1 MVYKQNTEYCF
12 GKGLLDKAD
21 IATLLGE
28 AKVAF
33 AQISA
38 QKASGNLPI
47 LSLADEVAD
56 LSELQQIA
64 AQISG
69 NFDNLMVLGTGGSS
83 LCPAVLSNFCSSQ
96 FGNNKTCNSKTRIIY
111 FQNIDPWTVE
121 EMFAQ
126 IDISKTF
133 FLVISKSGTSIET
146 LTQLSVC
153 LSRAKKLNL
162 PEHFMAIAMQGDNIL
177 RRICAKHGIKVLDHD
192 SKVGGRFSIL
202 SNVGLLPALV
212 SGMEVKR
219 LRKGAAEFFNNKA
232 DLALESAAIHVA
244 LMRKGIWQNVLMT
257 YPDRLEHLNT
267 WYRQIWAESIG
278 KNGTGSTPIKALGTI
293 DQHSQMQLYLGGR
306 KDKFYNFIT
315 LDFAGFGEKL
325 EAPDDELSYLNGK
338 NLGDV
343 IHAEQKATIATL
355 AAASRPVRAIE
366 IAKLDAEHLGMLIMH
381 LMLETIITSILL
393 GVNPYDQP
401 AVEEGKVRAR
411 KLLGSNE

>member
-21 IATLLGE
+21 ITTLLGE
-28 AKVAF
+28 AKAAF
-33 AQISA
+33 EQLTK

-47 LSLADEVAD
+47 LSLADESAD
-56 LSELQQIA
+56 LAELQQIA
-64 AQISG
+64 ANISG

-83 LCPAVLSNFCSSQ
+83 LCPAALSNFCSSQ
-96 FGNNKTCNSKTRIIY
+96 FGNNKTRIIY
-111 FQNIDPWTVE
+111 FQNIDPWTVD

-126 IDISKTF
+126 IDISKTY
-133 FLVISKSGTSIET
+133 FLAISKSGTSIET

-153 LSRAKKLNL
+153 LTRVKSLDIPA
-162 PEHFMAIAMQGDNIL
+162 HFMAIAMQGDNIL
-177 RRICAKHGIKVLDHD
+177 RRICARHGIKVLDHD
-192 SKVGGRFSIL
+192 PKVGGRFSIL

-212 SGMEVKR
+212 SGMDVKL

-232 DLALESAAIHVA
+232 ELALESAAIHVA

-325 EAPDDELSYLNGK
+325 EAPDAELSYLNGK
-338 NLGDV
+338 SLGDV
-343 IHAEQKATIATL
+343 INAEQKATIATL

-366 IAKLDAEHLGMLIMH
+366 IAKMDAEHLGMLIMH

-411 KLLGSNE
+411 KLLGSDE